1 MPALATPDT
10 ITGPLTVADLD
21 AARQRS
27 TGRIFHLHRV
37 TVAGRDTCDGQC
49 ETTTGCRCGFP
60 DTMPVQPQAAEAC
73 TELGAEVESM
83 LRHRRTRSTV
93 SLALLLAVLGYA
105 AHLIW
110 PLA

>member
-1 MPALATPDT
+1 MVNLQDTPS
-10 ITGPLTVADLD
+10 TGRITVADLD
-21 AARQRS
+21 AARKHS
-27 TGRIFHLHRV
+27 TGRIHLVPAGCGQQRWPERRV
-37 TVAGRDTCDGQC
+37 NW
-49 ETTTGCRCGFP
+49 P
-60 DTMPVQPQAAEAC
+60 DTMPVQPQPAEAC